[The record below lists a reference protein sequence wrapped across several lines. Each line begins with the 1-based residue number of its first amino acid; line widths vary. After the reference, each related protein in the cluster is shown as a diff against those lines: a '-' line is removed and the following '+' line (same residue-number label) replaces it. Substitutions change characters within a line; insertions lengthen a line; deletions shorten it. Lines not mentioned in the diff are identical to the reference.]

1 MMMHI
6 MRDDMADCEDLHLSL
21 LQSLPDIQIV
31 NTTDTDNDE
40 QEILDD
46 WNDDIDSNI
55 GSEYSEYS

>member
-1 MMMHI
+1 MHI
-6 MRDDMADCEDLHLSL
+6 MRDDQADCEDLHLSE
-21 LQSLPDIQIV
+21 LQSLQDIQIV
-31 NTTDTDNDE
+31 KTEDTDNDE